1 MGDFSIRVMIADDHP
16 VTGHG
21 IAQTLTGLP
30 AIEVI
35 GVVANSQ
42 VLVEKLDAV
51 QCDVLVLDYVMP
63 GDQYGDGQ
71 TLLSFLQRRYPHLR
85 MVTVTMIS
93 APDVFRALQKL
104 GVTCIVSKSDSMS
117 HLVTAVHAAY
127 TNGRYLS
134 PTIAQLLESNDVRGK
149 SELSAREAEIVRLFR
164 AGYRVGEIAEQL
176 HRSKKTVSAQK
187 LAAMRK
193 LGITRDADLI
203 KYDGS
208 VTQFVKSDSA
218 AND

>member
-71 TLLSFLQRRYPHLR
+71 TLLSFLQRRFPHLR

-134 PTIAQLLESNDVRGK
+134 PTIVQLLESNDVRGK

-208 VTQFVKSDSA
+208 VTQSVKSDSA

>member
-134 PTIAQLLESNDVRGK
+134 PTIVQLLESNDVRGK

-208 VTQFVKSDSA
+208 VTPSVKSGPA

>member
-21 IAQTLTGLP
+21 IAQALTGVP
-30 AIEVI
+30 AIEVV

-71 TLLSFLQRRYPHLR
+71 TLLTFLQRRYPHLR

-104 GVTCIVSKSDSMS
+104 GVTCILSKSDSMS

-134 PTIAQLLESNDVRGK
+134 PTIVQLLESNDVRGK

-208 VTQFVKSDSA
+208 LALSVKSDA
-218 AND
+218 ATDD